1 MVFESFPVGQK
12 PDDPVMGRVL
22 ETRNERDRF
31 VPRPVDQNLTAV
43 RMACAVEFQQV
54 VKDDHPQTKGQQK
67 EKRDQHIQHEPQGD
81 SRLGRKRRLRKQLH
95 IDEHQ
100 HVFQQD
106 RGAEFPHFTKG
117 RVADDAP
124 ERTEQNERDDAQ
136 HARTSQKPHAVPDRE
151 NRMREKP
158 PDQKVGDKR
167 RKNRYNGIDGQ
178 NQPRRKVT

>member
-67 EKRDQHIQHEPQGD
+67 EKRDQHIQQETHGKGGI
-81 SRLGRKRRLRKQLH
+81 RRRRFLGKEKHVEEHQQVLEENRTAQFPDFPKRRM
-95 IDEHQ
+95 
-100 HVFQQD
+100 
-106 RGAEFPHFTKG
+106 T
-117 RVADDAP
+117 DDAAERSENDERKNAQNTRTGQQP
-124 ERTEQNERDDAQ
+124 ET
-136 HARTSQKPHAVPDRE
+136 VPYRE
-151 NRMREKP
+151 NRIRE
-158 PDQKVGDKR
+158 QSANQQVGDQGR
-167 RKNRYNGIDGQ
+167 NYRHDRVDRQ
-178 NQPRRKVT
+178 DQPRRKIP

>member
-136 HARTSQKPHAVPDRE
+136 HARTSQKP
-151 NRMREKP
+151 
-158 PDQKVGDKR
+158 R
-167 RKNRYNGIDGQ
+167 RTR
-178 NQPRRKVT
+178 P

>member
-1 MVFESFPVGQK
+1 
-12 PDDPVMGRVL
+12 
-22 ETRNERDRF
+22 
-31 VPRPVDQNLTAV
+31 
-43 RMACAVEFQQV
+43 MACAVEFQQV

-124 ERTEQNERDDAQ
+124 ERTEQMNVMTLNTHEPARSHTPYQTVKQDAG
-136 HARTSQKPHAVPDRE
+136 
-151 NRMREKP
+151 KP
-158 PDQKVGDKR
+158 PDQR
-167 RKNRYNGIDGQ
+167 
-178 NQPRRKVT
+178 